1 MQLINLDEKLDFFNG
16 KAISKKEMTV
26 DQSVGFKV
34 YGSNG
39 VIGFS
44 EKYNHE
50 NAIVI
55 GRVGAY
61 CGSVQYEVGK
71 FWSTDNT
78 IVCRSKDLNDLAYF
92 YFLLDFMNLNQH
104 AGGAA
109 QPLLTQSVL
118 NTLKVSIHE
127 SNERLFLGNFFSNID
142 EAIKLIREQI
152 SVYEKLIEGHFKEW
166 FINFKFPNHEQVN
179 FVDGAPEGWKVCF
192 LKEVIAT
199 NPSSMKKG
207 EFENILY
214 VDISSVGEGEI
225 ESVTKYSP
233 GDAPGR
239 AKRKVQHGDV
249 IWSCVRPNRKQF
261 ALIQNPQENLI
272 VSTGFTVLRP
282 TKIPFSF
289 LACIAASD
297 DFSSY
302 LTSVAQ
308 GAAYPA
314 VTYKDFEEFE
324 FLLPTDDLL
333 NEYHKITQPMY
344 EQVKLLQMQ
353 NEKLRELKE
362 TLLPRLMSGELDIS
376 KISSIE

>member
-1 MQLINLDEKLDFFNG
+1 MQLISLDEKLDFFNG
-16 KAISKKEMTV
+16 KSIPKKEITLDQNV
-26 DQSVGFKV
+26 DFKV

-44 EKYNHE
+44 EKFNHE
-50 NAIVI
+50 NSIVI

-61 CGSVQYEVGK
+61 CGSVQYEVDK
-71 FWSTDNT
+71 FWATDNT
-78 IVCRSKDLNDLAYF
+78 IVCRAKDLKDLAYF
-92 YFLLDFMNLNQH
+92 YYLLDFMNLNQH

-118 NTLKVSIHE
+118 NMLRVSIHE
-127 SNERLFLGNFFSNID
+127 SKERFFIGDFFSNID
-142 EAIKLIREQI
+142 ESINLIRKQI
-152 SVYEKLIEGHFKEW
+152 SIYEKLIEGHFKEW
-166 FINFKFPNHEQVN
+166 FINFKFPYHEQVN
-179 FVDGAPEGWKVCF
+179 FVDGIPAGWKECC
-192 LKEVIAT
+192 LKEVIKT
-199 NPSSMKKG
+199 NPSTMKKG

-233 GDAPGR
+233 TYAPGR

-289 LACIAASD
+289 LASIAASD
-297 DFSSY
+297 DFSGY

-314 VTYKDFEEFE
+314 VTYKDFEEFG

-333 NEYHKITQPMY
+333 DEYHKITQPMY
-344 EQVKLLQMQ
+344 EQVNVLQKQ
-353 NEKLRELKE
+353 SDKLRELKA
-362 TLLPRLMSGELDIS
+362 TLLPRLMSGELDVS
-376 KISSIE
+376 KLTSIE